1 MSNRRIGFD
10 TSLSSSGGASKP
22 TANGNGNGNSRSARA
37 LPPHIPTPE
46 AAEPTANVPT
56 ESHDDEEVT
65 QTEVVAEPTQEEMDD
80 TYTCFICAEPTTF
93 WSTGVCGHKT
103 CQ

>member
-1 MSNRRIGFD
+1 MSNRRRGFD
-10 TSLSSSGGASKP
+10 TSLSSSGGASKS
-22 TANGNGNGNSRSARA
+22 NGNGDGNGRSTRA
-37 LPPHIPTPE
+37 LPPHIPSPQ
-46 AAEPTANVPT
+46 AAEPTATVPT
-56 ESHDDEEVT
+56 ESQEDEEDT
-65 QTEVVAEPTQEEMDD
+65 QEEVVAEPTQEDLDD

>member
-1 MSNRRIGFD
+1 MSNRRRGFD

-22 TANGNGNGNSRSARA
+22 TANGTGNASGRSTRA

-46 AAEPTANVPT
+46 GAEPTATVPT
-56 ESHDDEEVT
+56 ESNDDGEGNQVED
-65 QTEVVAEPTQEEMDD
+65 VAEPTQEEMDD